1 MSEIEE
7 ISAKKLLHPYYK
19 YNFRKDN
26 YDEYKPKKYFYSFLN
41 TVKFKPE
48 IAFNHKNQTANNF
61 KE

>member
-26 YDEYKPKKYFYSFLN
+26 YDEYKPKKYYTIPN
-41 TVKFKPE
+41 DE
-48 IAFNHKNQTANNF
+48 N
-61 KE
+61 